1 MIVSKLLRTKSFIK
15 NVNGESIADLMSA
28 TYKFDENGIA
38 LGNIFVSE
46 FEVMRPDLMSMKVYS
61 EYDNWDV
68 LLKYNG
74 ISNPFSLDLGEILL
88 VPSINKI
95 RKMIVA
101 PTTVPEKGT
110 EPQKK
115 NEQKIMNPKSDKDKR
130 RLESLRTK
138 VSEVVPPNVNLTG
151 AQNVRV
157 VDGIVLF
164 GPDMSQNASSTQSN
178 SLARSRVQDQ
188 LKNKGKF

>member
-15 NVNGESIADLMSA
+15 NANGESIPDLISS

-46 FEVMRPDLMSMKVYS
+46 FEVMRPDLMSTKVYS
-61 EYDNWDV
+61 AYDNWDV

-74 ISNPFSLDLGEILL
+74 ISNPFSLDLGDILL

-95 RKMIVA
+95 RKMITA
-101 PTTVPEKGT
+101 PRVVPEKGT

-157 VDGIVLF
+157 VDGIVIF
-164 GPDMSQNASSTQSN
+164 GPDMTQNASSTQSN

-188 LKNKGKF
+188 LKNNGKF

>member
-15 NVNGESIADLMSA
+15 NVNGESIPDLISS

-46 FEVMRPDLMSMKVYS
+46 FEAMRPDLMSMKVYS
-61 EYDNWDV
+61 AYDNWDV

-74 ISNPFSLDLGEILL
+74 ISNPFSLDLGDILL

-95 RKMIVA
+95 RKMVTA
-101 PTTVPEKGT
+101 PTVVPEKGT

-115 NEQKIMNPKSDKDKR
+115 NEQKIMNPKSNKDKR

-157 VDGIVLF
+157 VDGIVIF
-164 GPDMSQNASSTQSN
+164 GPDMTQNASSTQSN

-188 LKNKGKF
+188 LKNNGKF